1 MPLEQWTDAQ
11 SDRASAA
18 QPVAA
23 VRRASVADFS
33 CCRVVSTLHCLRSAC
48 PVTGILK
55 GYDPLLNLVL
65 DETREFIR
73 DPFDPYKITDA
84 TRALGLTVA
93 RGTAVIMV
101 CPVDGT
107 LEIANPFLQQEEQQA
122 PVI

>member
-1 MPLEQWTDAQ
+1 M
-11 SDRASAA
+11 
-18 QPVAA
+18 
-23 VRRASVADFS
+23 
-33 CCRVVSTLHCLRSAC
+33 
-48 PVTGILK
+48 TGILK